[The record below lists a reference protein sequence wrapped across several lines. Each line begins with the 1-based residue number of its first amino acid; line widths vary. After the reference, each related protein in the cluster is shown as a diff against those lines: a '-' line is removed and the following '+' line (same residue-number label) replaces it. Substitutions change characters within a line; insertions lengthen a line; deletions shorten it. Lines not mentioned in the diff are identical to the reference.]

1 MSKLN
6 KLILNGTEFVIE
18 DRRIG
23 SGKTRPTLTS
33 SGDIG
38 FMFFDTNLGKPIW
51 WNGTG
56 WVDATGKSI

>member
-23 SGKTRPTLTS
+23 SGKTRPTLTPD
-33 SGDIG
+33 DIG
-38 FMFFDTNLGKPIW
+38 FMFFDTILGKPIW
-51 WNGTG
+51 WNGTD